1 VSDSTSPSEAPRSC
15 IFSRVWGLNSI
26 GLESSFIPSLSAL
39 YSKSLENSLVAAL
52 DKAPDGAIR
61 HGRTW
66 RGCVYARRG
75 RCVDVFMG
83 YRVVV
88 GMSVGTFTSQIFD
101 EVQHFSSQL
110 LNTFLDFSWFFF
122 ECLASSRVSPKLET
136 SRSGPRCFITAI
148 S

>member
-1 VSDSTSPSEAPRSC
+1 MVPSGMAAH
-15 IFSRVWGLNSI
+15 G
-26 GLESSFIPSLSAL
+26 
-39 YSKSLENSLVAAL
+39 VAAYMRE
-52 DKAPDGAIR
+52 G
-61 HGRTW
+61 
-66 RGCVYARRG
+66 
-75 RCVDVFMG
+75 VDAWMCLWV
-83 YRVVV
+83 RVVV